1 MAVTA
6 LCLGVLN
13 VGKDEGFMIL
23 TNSVLLGGGYE
34 VMHLLNRRLTA
45 LSTPSL
51 HYFCFMFLSLATILL
66 YSGVFIHS
74 VLYLRN
80 QNLILFLFSVV
91 WTTDICALLVGKL
104 SNAITFYYMG
114 CKGPRL
120 LSFISKHKTISGCL
134 GGILG
139 GTLAGLFALEFTFV
153 QEQNSF
159 LLLSLATS
167 IAAVVG
173 DLSESA
179 FKRACFSKDSDVLI
193 KIPGHG
199 GILDRIDSILV
210 AAPVCF
216 ALCSQFHLV

>member
-1 MAVTA
+1 MAVVA
-6 LCLGVLN
+6 LCLGVFN

-23 TNSVLLGGGYE
+23 TNSVLFGGGYE
-34 VMHLLNRRLTA
+34 IMHLLNRRFTA

-74 VLYLRN
+74 VVSLRN

-114 CKGPRL
+114 CKGPPL

-134 GGILG
+134 GGIFG
-139 GTLAGLFALEFTFV
+139 GTVAGFFALKLTYTSDV
-153 QEQNSF
+153 QQNSF
-159 LLLSLATS
+159 ILLSLGTS
-167 IAAVVG
+167 LAAILG
-173 DLSESA
+173 DLFESA

-216 ALCSQFHLV
+216 ALCSCLI